1 MSAFEAEYQ
10 TLEIIDQQPLL
21 TVRLNRPT
29 FANAMSLEMV
39 MELVAVMETVKSSGH
54 RVLLI
59 EGAGD
64 HFCAGGDIKDMQN
77 AGGDT
82 KKLRDFNRA
91 FGHMIETA
99 DQLPVVVICSLKGAV
114 MGGGF
119 GLACVS
125 DYAIAE
131 QGARFALP
139 ETSLGIIP
147 AQIAPFVVKRIGLTQ
162 ARRLALLGQKISAAE
177 ALSLGLVH
185 QLADSDEHHQQ
196 LIQQGIQ
203 SALKCAP
210 QATANTKA
218 LLHAVNNSVDTE
230 NGQSVS
236 QLLDQAAEDFA
247 AAVGNEG
254 REGARAFME
263 KRQPNWASDHDK

>member
-29 FANAMSLEMV
+29 LANAMSLEMV

-77 AGGDT
+77 AGGDA

-131 QGARFALP
+131 PGARFALP

-210 QATANTKA
+210 QATADTKA

-236 QLLDQAAEDFA
+236 RLLDQAAEDFA

-254 REGARAFME
+254 REGASAFME
-263 KRQPNWASDHDK
+263 KRQPNWASDYDK

>member
-1 MSAFEAEYQ
+1 MSAFETEYQ

-21 TVRLNRPT
+21 TVRLNRPAL
-29 FANAMSLEMV
+29 ANAMSLEMV
-39 MELVAVMETVKSSGH
+39 TELVAVMEAVKNSGH

-77 AGGDT
+77 TGGDPQ
-82 KKLRDFNRA
+82 KLRDFNRA
-91 FGHMIETA
+91 FGHMIEAA
-99 DQLPVVVICSLKGAV
+99 DQLPLVVICSLKGAV

-125 DYAIAE
+125 DYAVASHS
-131 QGARFALP
+131 ARFALP

-162 ARRLALLGQKISAAE
+162 ARRLALLGQKIGAAE
-177 ALSLGLVH
+177 ALSLGLIH
-185 QLADSDEHHQQ
+185 QLAETEEQHQQ

-218 LLHAVNNSVDTE
+218 LLHAVNNSVDTDH
-230 NGQSVS
+230 GKTVTA
-236 QLLDQAAEDFA
+236 LLDQAADDFA
-247 AAVGNEG
+247 SAVINEG

-263 KRQPNWASDHDK
+263 KRQPHWASDYDK

>member
-1 MSAFEAEYQ
+1 MNELTQNFN
-10 TLEIIDQQPLL
+10 TLEIIDQQPML

-29 FANAMSLEMV
+29 LANAMSLEMV

-77 AGGDT
+77 AGGDHER
-82 KKLRDFNRA
+82 LRDFNRA
-91 FGHMIETA
+91 FGNMIETA
-99 DQLPVVVICSLKGAV
+99 DLLPAVVICSLKGAV

-125 DYAIAE
+125 DYAVASHS
-131 QGARFALP
+131 ARFALP

-147 AQIAPFVVKRIGLTQ
+147 AQIAPFVVKRIGLTH

-177 ALSLGLVH
+177 ALNLGLIH
-185 QLADSDEHHQQ
+185 QLAESDEHHQQ

-218 LLHAVNNSVDTE
+218 LLHAVNNSVDTDH
-230 NGQSVS
+230 GKTVTA
-236 QLLDQAAEDFA
+236 LLDQAADDFA
-247 AAVGNEG
+247 SAVTNEG

-263 KRQPNWASDHDK
+263 KCQPNWASDYDK

>member
-1 MSAFEAEYQ
+1 MTELTQNFN

-21 TVRLNRPT
+21 TVRLNRPQL
-29 FANAMSLEMV
+29 ANAMSLEMV
-39 MELVAVMETVKSSGH
+39 TELVSVMEAVKNSGH

-77 AGGDT
+77 AGGDSQ
-82 KKLRDFNRA
+82 KLRDFNRA

-99 DQLPVVVICSLKGAV
+99 DQLPAVVICSLKGAV

-125 DYAIAE
+125 DYAVADNS
-131 QGARFALP
+131 ARFALP

-147 AQIAPFVVKRIGLTQ
+147 AQIAPFVVKRIGMTQ
-162 ARRLALLGQKISAAE
+162 ARRLALLGQKIGAAE
-177 ALSLGLVH
+177 ALNLGLIH
-185 QLADSDEHHQQ
+185 QLADSAEQQ
-196 LIQQGIQ
+196 QELIQQGIK

-230 NGQSVS
+230 NGKTVTE
-236 QLLDQAAEDFA
+236 LLDQAADDFA
-247 AAVGNEG
+247 AAVVSEG
-254 REGARAFME
+254 REGAKAFIE
-263 KRQPNWASDHDK
+263 KRKPNWASDYVK